1 MDNSFY
7 SRRIEEDS
15 AVSFGRES
23 NYSKLDNME
32 SMDMDAKLIQSSKQR
47 FLARNW
53 KWIYAGAGILAGCI
67 LTAGICYMFF
77 TLGKG
82 KSHRNI
88 QSNGNILRHLM
99 FFVILVRFDLNH
111 YPFVRIYIVFIYS
124 FWLRRTYH
132 IIGIIHNLYSSYSS
146 DAVGVVIV
154 WEIGLQLHMQSVHI
168 TTNVVSSNPA

>member
-47 FLARNW
+47 FLTRNW

-67 LTAGICYMFF
+67 LTAQMP
-77 TLGKG
+77 
-82 KSHRNI
+82 SA
-88 QSNGNILRHLM
+88 S
-99 FFVILVRFDLNH
+99 
-111 YPFVRIYIVFIYS
+111 
-124 FWLRRTYH
+124 
-132 IIGIIHNLYSSYSS
+132 
-146 DAVGVVIV
+146 
-154 WEIGLQLHMQSVHI
+154 
-168 TTNVVSSNPA
+168 

>member
-1 MDNSFY
+1 MDNPFY
-7 SRRIEEDS
+7 SGRIEEDS

-67 LTAGICYMFF
+67 LTVGICYMFF

-82 KSHRNI
+82 KSHGNI

-99 FFVILVRFDLNH
+99 FFVILVRFDLYH

-124 FWLRRTYH
+124 F
-132 IIGIIHNLYSSYSS
+132 
-146 DAVGVVIV
+146 
-154 WEIGLQLHMQSVHI
+154 
-168 TTNVVSSNPA
+168 

>member
-1 MDNSFY
+1 MDNPFY
-7 SRRIEEDS
+7 SGRIEEDS

-32 SMDMDAKLIQSSKQR
+32 SNDMDAKLIQSSKQR
-47 FLARNW
+47 FLARNS

-82 KSHRNI
+82 KSHGNI

-99 FFVILVRFDLNH
+99 FFVISVRFNSYH
-111 YPFVRIYIVFIYS
+111 YPFVRIYIAFIYS
-124 FWLRRTYH
+124 F
-132 IIGIIHNLYSSYSS
+132 
-146 DAVGVVIV
+146 
-154 WEIGLQLHMQSVHI
+154 
-168 TTNVVSSNPA
+168 